1 MAFNADQFGSGL
13 GGFLGGLFGD
23 SGAPYEKAM
32 QQFTQFG
39 NRAQQAQNP
48 FLQAGTGAIP
58 QFQQWLSGMQNPSG
72 FINNLMGK
80 YQESPWAKFQQ
91 DQMMRAAQN
100 AGSRGDT
107 IVGGIGSTPMAQF
120 MQQNARDI
128 SSQDMN
134 QWLQHALGVNTQ
146 YGSGL
151 GGLIG
156 SGQGSANSLTDL
168 YSHMGDIMGN
178 AAYGQEKEG
187 QQDFWNMLGG
197 LGQMAG
203 PLLGLFA

>member
-1 MAFNADQFGSGL
+1 MAFNTEEFGSGL

-23 SGAPYEKAM
+23 SGAPYDKGM

-48 FLQAGTGAIP
+48 FMQAGTGAIP

-91 DQMMRAAQN
+91 QQAMRGAQN
-100 AGSRGDT
+100 MGSASGLT
-107 IVGGIGSTPMAQF
+107 GSTPLGQF

-134 QWLQHALGVNTQ
+134 QWLQNALGVNTQ
-146 YGSGL
+146 YGQGL
-151 GGLIG
+151 GGLIQG
-156 SGQGSANSLTDL
+156 GQGSANALTNL
-168 YSHMGDIMGN
+168 FSHMGDIMGN
-178 AAYGQEKEG
+178 AAYGKEREG
-187 QQDFWNMLGG
+187 QQDWWNMLGG

-203 PLLGLFA
+203 PLLGLL